1 MGHQM
6 ANPEESHLLLVKK
19 LEKVKL
25 EQEQHSINNN
35 VDHHSSNSTI
45 ESVALDTTNVNV
57 VQHGLD
63 KNSPGIS
70 SDGSRSAFSPIN
82 HSSKAPLDVQD
93 LNTMIS
99 SMEMN
104 DESDDEEFF
113 SSRLA
118 ALTERKERRAQ
129 RQIKENNSDNEILGD
144 DVEEK
149 TDNGGKIKSSDSTQ
163 SHPQKGKRKSNR
175 KVWNGDSDSKKH
187 SYKENSS
194 EQREARP
201 NSSIHDSN
209 PSHDSDIPLTNSDLI
224 GKKESMSMLQ
234 KEKETTIAAMGLLK
248 RQIKKMKTDYP
259 DKPRPQSIKLT
270 IKGMKA
276 NLKEYKKN
284 LKALIE
290 LEK

>member
-1 MGHQM
+1 
-6 ANPEESHLLLVKK
+6 
-19 LEKVKL
+19 
-25 EQEQHSINNN
+25 
-35 VDHHSSNSTI
+35 
-45 ESVALDTTNVNV
+45 
-57 VQHGLD
+57 
-63 KNSPGIS
+63 
-70 SDGSRSAFSPIN
+70 
-82 HSSKAPLDVQD
+82 
-93 LNTMIS
+93 
-99 SMEMN
+99 MN
-104 DESDDEEFF
+104 
-113 SSRLA
+113 
-118 ALTERKERRAQ
+118 
-129 RQIKENNSDNEILGD
+129 NEILGD

-290 LEK
+290 LEKEQIDDGSSDDSGNSILSTAQNTPTKSKKKSVLPKKKKDEEDDVQFRHLRKSELERIKTNSDEKRKKKKQEVGWLFGMCCGNNRLDDIDEVDED